1 MADEEW
7 ERKLDERIRW
17 NSFLPLLGT
26 KAFEKRFGN
35 LAGNLNQPLAQQ
47 FWKTKDESEKLP
59 AEAVGEE
66 AAKAEITAE
75 KKAPETEAKEPS
87 LSKEKETHENFIP
100 DPGK

>member
-26 KAFEKRFGN
+26 KAFEK
-35 LAGNLNQPLAQQ
+35 LIGNLNKPLAQQ
-47 FWKTKDESEKLP
+47 FWETKNKAQETAEPLEETAGNIAAADMRPLQTSLQKTDREEKL
-59 AEAVGEE
+59 
-66 AAKAEITAE
+66 
-75 KKAPETEAKEPS
+75 S
-87 LSKEKETHENFIP
+87 SQEKETHENFIP

>member
-26 KAFEKRFGN
+26 KAFEK
-35 LAGNLNQPLAQQ
+35 LVGNLNVPLVQ
-47 FWKTKDESEKLP
+47 
-59 AEAVGEE
+59 
-66 AAKAEITAE
+66 
-75 KKAPETEAKEPS
+75 PS
-87 LSKEKETHENFIP
+87 LPKEKETHENSIP